1 MQNRAQRK
9 RRKQSKRG
17 GGEKQIE
24 KGEENESENIYESQ
38 EPKRDTDYEEKN
50 TERQRY
56 LTKDFL

>member
-24 KGEENESENIYESQ
+24 KGEENESENIYERVKNQ
-38 EPKRDTDYEEKN
+38 KEIQTTRKKILRDRDT
-50 TERQRY
+50 
-56 LTKDFL
+56 